1 MQAEWK
7 TKFYFDFPEAQPTFG
22 RQANSSASRVE
33 NKIYF
38 DFPEAQPGNAD
49 AKKIFV
55 LFVFLVF
62 KPQILSGLA

>member
-1 MQAEWK
+1 VQAEWK
-7 TKFYFDFPEAQPTFG
+7 TKFYYDFP
-22 RQANSSASRVE
+22 
-33 NKIYF
+33 K
-38 DFPEAQPGNAD
+38 AQPGNAD